1 MNSPE
6 PNPDEEEIAALLA
19 SNSAEA
25 PAADPVFLAAL
36 RESSTATFQAA
47 VIPTTPRN
55 RTVKFPSFRWIA
67 AIAAMLVVG
76 VVFAQWRVWKNRVI
90 APNDDPTPDE
100 KFVLSDKL
108 TDDGRIG
115 KVTDVQGVVGIKP
128 VLAER
133 WSPAPA
139 HLVLKPGDWL
149 RTDSRGANAASL
161 KLLPTTTVIV
171 GPHSTVELTKSNEI
185 HLVAGEIEVTAAADA
200 PIELLGPDQQS
211 MKIDGRQFVRIEKGK
226 LVRIEKDPLWLQGF
240 KGTSTAES
248 LGSLIASV
256 DGRNVPLTVGYHH
269 VTIDIRDQIARTV
282 IEESFVNRTDGVLEG
297 VFHFPLPAD
306 ASISG
311 FGMWIGDKLV
321 EADVVEKQRARE
333 IYETILREK
342 HDPGLLEWAGG
353 NIFKARVYPIPARS
367 EKRIKIS
374 YTQVLPLKGNKYRYG
389 YALQSELL
397 KQHPLR
403 DLKIDV
409 KIQSAVEIK
418 SVTSPTH
425 DTRLAKTEHSG
436 HVEFAAQE
444 YTPTRDFEAVVELGA
459 RPADV
464 VVLPHQRGG
473 DGYFLVQLA
482 PPGGAGV
489 WDRPLIP
496 NGDPLKLLLLADTS
510 ASMDRTQ
517 RATQNAILAS
527 LLGALTPKDSI
538 NVAACD
544 VNCDWLFEKPVPATA
559 ENIAIIR
566 ETLAKRVSLGWTN
579 LDKAFASA
587 IAKCETGTHAIYLGD
602 GISTSGDA
610 DPVAFAKRLAKLH
623 EGKPGTFHA
632 IALGSGFE
640 PAAMKAIAAL
650 GGGSLRRVS
659 GEQGPQTIVAELLTE
674 IATPALRNLKVEFTG
689 VRTARVYPEELPNI
703 AAGSQ
708 QILLGRYLP
717 EGKDQQGEIVVT
729 GTLGGKPVR
738 YVSKFSL
745 KDAEQGN
752 SFLPRLWARM
762 HLDKLLEQGS
772 APVIRDEII
781 ALSEEFNIITPYTSL
796 LVLETDTDRERFAVK
811 RRFQMRDGERFFAD
825 GRETANFE
833 LKQKQMRLASDHRT
847 ALRRTVLAQL
857 RGMGRNARL
866 FDEQREWLQAAA
878 SSSLPGISDNVI
890 SLEGDSKSSIQPFG
904 YEFERPAG
912 GTSDVIKEVQDIVPN
927 NEWTRSSRGVP
938 IDSADSGFDYSIQD
952 KLGVRND
959 REAFMLAGINDAEDE
974 GFDREDKLT
983 KNLKSLVHS
992 DEGLAADFDESP
1004 VFFSRFAIQDGEVL
1018 GRSKFFKTPGG
1029 YRSAVLP
1036 WLTDLF
1042 PQLPAPARERKEAKS
1057 NWPAPALALSRGLLR
1072 SDKLAPAKGGLAHAR
1087 QVQYFEPDSG
1097 ALTSQSRRTA
1107 LVSTASWSIRSIPDR
1122 GPVRVLWCDAREL
1135 GSIQTAYQLGRT
1147 RVSNTFD
1154 VQQPPLDMGDESMSP
1169 LHRQYA
1175 DCTPTVEAIDKDRT
1189 LLILKRPSD
1198 PLLEIRYVVDTARRV
1213 LLCSERRWKG
1223 KVTSTVRFSD
1233 FAEVAGSWWARKIE
1247 TFDAAEKRTSLETT
1261 TVAEISAEEFA
1272 ARMAKELVAKEPV
1285 LFLKQPLP
1293 KVSEA
1298 KAAVVAGKAGFD
1310 DRAVLVLHF
1319 AASQQWAKAREHA
1332 AECERLAGNRAG
1344 MRWLT
1349 RALEL
1354 GSRRHEELGK
1364 SLTVAGAALGTG
1376 TDAESKANAHF
1387 SAHAIFDQAQQVL
1400 SARELLALSVVLEK
1414 VVRDQPPHLHA
1425 LKKWRTQRV
1434 VLLQNAGEPERAL
1447 DLSKALATEH
1457 PGDAYLQYQHAQN
1470 LSRTEDYEAA
1480 YAWLDK
1486 ALVRKWN
1493 EAQAGLLRGAYSGL
1507 LQNQGR
1513 VREQADYLAKWVESN
1528 PATSSPY
1535 GDYLYALVRSRRG
1548 AKADELVNRW
1558 LREGRIEGELPEPTA
1573 ARMYAAVEFARGQ
1586 GRHFSDNRVDER
1598 WHAALAE
1605 TALHFAHREDPA
1617 RIAETILQNGYFAN
1631 TDAGRAAR
1639 KTLGQELLKG
1649 IATLPTERI
1658 ARYAAW
1664 ADQALETDEWA
1675 TIAAA
1680 LRRRWAAEKTPDA
1693 KHALGQSLIG
1703 VLHRFIGD
1711 DDLNFLR
1718 EQWKSATELYRSQYA
1733 NSFFNALIVRPWK
1746 SESEDELFA
1755 LLAQLAPADEPAGGL
1770 RSRIRN
1776 LHRLTDEM
1784 VAERERAAFNLV
1796 EHPEK
1801 LARVDLA
1808 KKRAELLKQAREGF
1822 ADRLKREA
1830 AKHEKPF
1837 AAWVTL
1843 ERLWL
1848 EVQLERDFKS
1858 IAADAW
1864 SILDAVAP
1872 VIDADD
1878 DASRI
1883 LGAFDAALRDRA
1895 LMTLTNLAAR
1905 KGADAE
1911 LVARLSKFIDVQL
1924 AAKTDEPRWRAEK
1937 YRLLIALDRIPELEA
1952 DLRRWIAAPGA
1963 DPSWRL
1969 VLGRLLAEQGKV
1981 AEAIPIFEA
1990 AEAVDELGPE
2000 GYRNLADWYRIE
2012 NRREQSEKARTAL
2025 YQSTDEQTLY
2035 RRLNGYSTVK
2045 IEPEVLEIFRA
2056 IFEKS
2061 AAPQIALGSL
2071 QRFYGASRD
2080 FRLLA
2085 ALADGIVGHSAGT
2098 IYAFLQSMG
2107 GLLSEIR
2114 DEATADELVQR
2125 IVAVRA
2131 RSKTAVDLR
2140 ALDLL
2145 ELRVERRAAELQNQP
2160 GPHAERA
2167 LTALV
2172 RAFKREWSDGERRLM
2187 AGYLRDLGNVA
2198 SPALAQEQHRQL
2210 EVLHRDADRGT
2221 FDRLQIALLR
2231 ALALSDSSK
2240 LQPALDVLEAALREF
2255 EAAHAGKLPTSA
2267 NEALGQYVNL
2277 VEGAGQFER
2286 GVKTLL
2292 AQLGHPVHTQQ
2303 KFWLI
2308 RKLNELYRRAVDD
2321 GGDVSLGRGEALY
2334 KALEK
2339 KLFVDLA
2346 TPDQNQ
2352 RYALLQQLVRV
2363 YRTAHA
2369 KKFAGVPAALKA
2381 SAFEKLAPIL
2391 NEQTIGVQDIE
2402 LEVAGAVRDLIGP
2415 REGIA
2420 FLLDRI
2426 EADGD
2431 TPRSTGRQP
2440 WFQYADRF
2448 GSWRIEAKD
2457 LGDLEP
2463 RYLKFVLAELRRDLR
2478 LRESSGRPNY
2488 DRRRVYYWPEKEAE
2502 FAAVVEEIL
2511 AERKATAESV
2521 EYIAEYFFYGL
2532 PREKRAI
2539 EILLAAY
2546 AQKRLTGPGEAQ
2558 LVDYLH
2564 RTGRFAESI
2573 PPLQQFLERYP
2584 ESTYRTQLMH
2594 AYYKTGKMP
2603 ELLALLKSTDAF
2615 FHEKD
2620 RWGEW
2625 GLATLAASTL
2635 ENRLFAQSVAYYEE
2649 LLPRYKID
2657 HPGRGAGDG
2666 VLHRYYLGAADAYAG
2681 LGRTKDAIDR
2691 ASAAVV
2697 LWPAGHRER
2706 AEILEHLVRI
2716 LQNAPKL
2723 DETIAALDAEA
2734 LQSAVVRKALGQALI
2749 RKNEHARAIP
2759 QLKLAAELQPNDT
2772 EVVDLLVVCFDKI
2785 GDKEGAVRQLFDA
2798 VELSRREIKFFAELG
2813 RRLAE
2818 LQRPAEAERANTST
2832 VELSPNE
2839 SEGHAMLAEIREK
2852 QNRWAEAIAHWER
2865 VAQIRALEPTGL
2877 LKLAEA
2883 QIHEKSWIK
2892 AGESLRKLRNQKW
2905 PEQFKEVA
2913 RQTRDLE
2920 KRLEE
2925 GSRK

>member
-6 PNPDEEEIAALLA
+6 PNPDEERIAALLA
-19 SNSAEA
+19 STSAEA
-25 PAADPVFLAAL
+25 PPADPVFLAAL
-36 RESSTATFQAA
+36 RESSTAAFQAA
-47 VIPTTPRN
+47 APPTTPRN
-55 RTVKFPSFRWIA
+55 RTLKLPSFRWIA

-115 KVTDVQGVVGIKP
+115 KVTDLQGVVGVKP

-133 WSPAPA
+133 WSPAPM

-161 KLLPTTTVIV
+161 KLLPSSTVIV
-171 GPHSTVELTKSNEI
+171 GPHSTLELTKANEI

-200 PIELLGPDQQS
+200 PVELQGPDKQT

-240 KGTSTAES
+240 KDTSTAES
-248 LGSLIASV
+248 LGSLIATV

-269 VTIDIRDQIARTV
+269 VTVDIRDQIARTV

-306 ASISG
+306 ASIAG

-342 HDPGLLEWAGG
+342 RDPGLLEWAGG

-397 KQHPLR
+397 KQHSLR

-409 KIQSAVEIK
+409 KIHSAVEIK
-418 SVTSPTH
+418 SIMSPTH

-482 PPGGAGV
+482 PPGGAGD
-489 WDRPLIP
+489 WERPLIP

-510 ASMDRTQ
+510 ASMDRGQ

-544 VNCDWLFEKPVPATA
+544 VNCDWMFEKPVPATA

-566 ETLAKRVSLGWTN
+566 ETLDKRVSLGWTN
-579 LDKAFASA
+579 LDNAFASA
-587 IAKCETGTHAIYLGD
+587 IAKCEPGTHAIYLGD

-632 IALGSGFE
+632 IALGSSFE
-640 PAAMKAIAAL
+640 PAALKAIAAF

-674 IATPALRNLKVEFTG
+674 IATPAIRNLKVEFTG

-729 GTLGGKPVR
+729 GTLAGKPVR
-738 YVSKFSL
+738 YVSQFPL

-762 HLDKLLEQGS
+762 HLDKLLEQGTS
-772 APVIRDEII
+772 PVIRDEII

-796 LVLETDTDRERFAVK
+796 LVLETDADRERFAVK

-825 GRETANFE
+825 GRDTANFE
-833 LKQKQMRLASDHRT
+833 LKQKQMRLAGDHRT
-847 ALRRTVLAQL
+847 ALRRSILAQL
-857 RGMGRNARL
+857 QGMGRNARL
-866 FDEQREWLQAAA
+866 FDEPREWLQAAA
-878 SSSLPGISDNVI
+878 SSSTPRINDR
-890 SLEGDSKSSIQPFG
+890 SLSLLGENEFSEWQFGDSLD
-904 YEFERPAG
+904 RPSG
-912 GTSDVIKEVQDIVPN
+912 GTSDVIKEVQGFESKS
-927 NEWTRSSRGVP
+927 EWDQKAPGVP
-938 IDSADSGFDYSIQD
+938 PLPEVRFDDSVKA
-952 KLGVRND
+952 KLGVQND
-959 REAFMLAGINDAEDE
+959 REAFVLAGLNDAEHE
-974 GFDREDKLT
+974 GFYEPDSLT
-983 KNLKSLVHS
+983 KKFKDLIPFDTASA
-992 DEGLAADFDESP
+992 DPFEETPGLS
-1004 VFFSRFAIQDGEVL
+1004 SHFAYQDGEAL
-1018 GRSKFFKTPGG
+1018 GRTKYFKTPGG
-1029 YRSAVLP
+1029 YRSPALS
-1036 WLTDLF
+1036 WFTDLF
-1042 PQLPAPARERKEAKS
+1042 PQLPAPARARKEAKS
-1057 NWPAPALALSRGLLR
+1057 NWPAPALALSRGILR
-1072 SDKLAPAKGGLAHAR
+1072 SDKLAPQKGGLALAR
-1087 QVQYFEPDSG
+1087 QVQFFDADSG
-1097 ALTSQSRRTA
+1097 AKTSESQRTA
-1107 LVSTASWSIRSIPDR
+1107 LLSGASWLIRSIPDR
-1122 GPVRVLWCDAREL
+1122 GPVRVHWCDAQEL

-1154 VQQPPLDMGDESMSP
+1154 VQQPPLDMGDDSMTP
-1169 LHRQYA
+1169 LHVQYA
-1175 DCTPTVEAIDKDRT
+1175 EYTPTVEAIDKDRT

-1198 PLLEIRYVVDTARRV
+1198 PLLEIRYVIDTARRV
-1213 LLCSERRWKG
+1213 LLSSERRWKG
-1223 KVTSTVRFSD
+1223 KVTSSVRYSD
-1233 FAEVAGSWWARKIE
+1233 FSEVAGSWWARKIE
-1247 TFDAAEKRTSLETT
+1247 ALDAAGQRTSLETNA
-1261 TVAEISAEEFA
+1261 VVEVSADEFT
-1272 ARMAKELVAKEPV
+1272 ARMAKELMAKEPV

-1293 KVSEA
+1293 KVSDS
-1298 KAAVVAGKAGFD
+1298 KVAVAAGKASFD
-1310 DRAVLVLHF
+1310 DRAVLALHF
-1319 AASQQWAKAREHA
+1319 AASQQWAKAREHVA
-1332 AECERLAGNRAG
+1332 DCERLANKRIG
-1344 MRWLT
+1344 MQWLT
-1349 RALEL
+1349 RAFLMA
-1354 GSRRHEELGK
+1354 SRRHEELGK
-1364 SLTVAGAALGTG
+1364 SLSEASASLGAEK
-1376 TDAESKANAHF
+1376 DAESKANAHF
-1387 SAHAIFDQAQQVL
+1387 LAHAIFNSAQSVL
-1400 SARELLALSVVLEK
+1400 SAREVLAISVELDK
-1414 VVRDQPPHLHA
+1414 VMLDQPPHLYA

-1434 VLLQNAGEPERAL
+1434 GLLQNAGEPERAL
-1447 DLSKALATEH
+1447 ELSKALATEY
-1457 PGDAYLQYQHAQN
+1457 PADAYLQYQHAQN
-1470 LSRTEDYEAA
+1470 LTRTEDYDAA
-1480 YAWLDK
+1480 YAWLDR
-1486 ALVRKWN
+1486 ALLGKWT
-1493 EAQAGLLRGAYSGL
+1493 EAQAGLLSGAYSSL

-1513 VREQADYLAKWVESN
+1513 VREQAEYLAKWVEMN
-1528 PATSSPY
+1528 PTTSSPY
-1535 GDYLYALVRSRRG
+1535 ADYLFALVRSRRG
-1548 AKADELVNRW
+1548 VKADELVNRW

-1573 ARMYAAVEFARGQ
+1573 ARLYAAVEFARGQ

-1605 TALHFAHREDPA
+1605 TALYFAHRDDPA
-1617 RIAETILQNGYFAN
+1617 RIAETILQNGDFAN

-1649 IATLPTERI
+1649 VATMSIDRI
-1658 ARYAAW
+1658 GRYAAW
-1664 ADQALETDEWA
+1664 ADNVLATDEWA

-1680 LRRRWAAEKTPDA
+1680 LRKRWDAEKDPEA

-1703 VLHRFIGD
+1703 VLHRFVGD

-1718 EQWKSATELYRSQYA
+1718 AQWKTAAEQYRSQHA
-1733 NSFFNALIVRPWK
+1733 NSYFNALIVRPWK
-1746 SESEDELFA
+1746 VESEDELFA
-1755 LLAQLAPADEPAGGL
+1755 LLAQLASADKPAGGL
-1770 RSRIRN
+1770 RSRIRG

-1784 VAERERAAFNLV
+1784 VAARERAAYDLI

-1808 KKRAELLKQAREGF
+1808 KKRAELLKQARLGF

-1830 AKHEKPF
+1830 TKHEKPF

-1848 EVQLERDFKS
+1848 EIQLERNFKAV
-1858 IAADAW
+1858 AADAW
-1864 SILDAVAP
+1864 SILEAVAP
-1872 VIDADD
+1872 ALDADD
-1878 DASRI
+1878 DASWI
-1883 LGAFDAALRDRA
+1883 FGAFDAASRDRA

-1905 KGADAE
+1905 KGADAD
-1911 LVARLSKFIDVQL
+1911 LVARLLKFLDAQL
-1924 AAKTDEPRWRAEK
+1924 AAKMDEPRWRAEK
-1937 YRLLIALDRIPELEA
+1937 YRLLIALDRMSELEA
-1952 DLRRWIAAPGA
+1952 VLRSWIVAAGA

-1969 VLGRLLAEQGKV
+1969 ALGRLLAEQGKV
-1981 AEAIPIFEA
+1981 AEAIPLFEA
-1990 AEAVDELGPE
+1990 VEIADELGPE

-2012 NRREQSEKARTAL
+2012 NRREQSEKARKALFQTTDESAL
-2025 YQSTDEQTLY
+2025 YRQ
-2035 RRLNGYSTVK
+2035 LNGYSTAK
-2045 IEPEVLEIFRA
+2045 IEPEVPEIFRA

-2061 AAPQIALGSL
+2061 ASPQSALGSM

-2085 ALADGIVGHSAGT
+2085 VLADGIVGHSTGT

-2107 GLLSEIR
+2107 GVLSEIR

-2125 IVAVRA
+2125 IAAVRA
-2131 RSKTAVDLR
+2131 RSKTAIDLR

-2167 LTALV
+2167 LAALV

-2210 EVLHRDADRGT
+2210 EVLHRDADPGT

-2240 LQPALDVLEAALREF
+2240 PQAALDVLEAALRECA
-2255 EAAHAGKLPTSA
+2255 AAHAGKLPTVA
-2267 NEALGQYVNL
+2267 NEALDRYVDFA
-2277 VEGAGQFER
+2277 EGAGQFER
-2286 GVKTLL
+2286 GEKTLL

-2303 KFWLI
+2303 KFWFI
-2308 RKLNELYRRAVDD
+2308 RRLNELYRRAIDD

-2346 TPDQNQ
+2346 SPDQNQ
-2352 RYALLQQLVRV
+2352 RYAVLHQLVRV
-2363 YRTAHA
+2363 YRIAQA
-2369 KKFAGVPAALKA
+2369 KKFFVVAADLKA
-2381 SAFEKLAPIL
+2381 SAFQKLTPIF
-2391 NEQTIGVQDIE
+2391 NEQTIGADEIAFE
-2402 LEVAGAVRDLIGP
+2402 IAGAVRDLIGP

-2426 EADGD
+2426 QADGD
-2431 TPRSTGRQP
+2431 SMRATGRHS
-2440 WFQYADRF
+2440 WGDYRDRF
-2448 GSWRIEAKD
+2448 GSWRTEAKD

-2478 LRESSGRPNY
+2478 LRESNARWIY
-2488 DRRRVYYWPEKEAE
+2488 DRRRAYYWPEKETE
-2502 FAAVVEEIL
+2502 FAAVAEEVL
-2511 AERKATAESV
+2511 AERKASAESV
-2521 EYIAEYFFYGL
+2521 EYVAEYFYYGL

-2539 EILLAAY
+2539 EILLAAHT
-2546 AQKRLTGPGEAQ
+2546 QKRLTEAGEAQ

-2564 RTGRFAESI
+2564 RTDRFAESI
-2573 PPLQQFLERYP
+2573 PLLLQFLERHP
-2584 ESTYRTQLMH
+2584 ESMAYRSQLMH
-2594 AYYKTGKMP
+2594 AYFRTGKMP
-2603 ELLALLKSTDAF
+2603 ELLALLKSTDAY

-2620 RWGEW
+2620 RWTESVLAA
-2625 GLATLAASTL
+2625 LATSALD
-2635 ENRLFAQSVAYYEE
+2635 NQLFAQSAAYFEE
-2649 LLPRYKID
+2649 LLPRYKIE

-2691 ASAAVV
+2691 VSAAVV
-2697 LWPAGHRER
+2697 LWPAGYRER
-2706 AEILEHLVRI
+2706 ADILEHLVGI

-2723 DETIAALDAEA
+2723 DETIAALDVDA

-2759 QLKLAAELQPNDT
+2759 QLKLAAELQPNDAG
-2772 EVVDLLVVCFDKI
+2772 VVDLLVVCFDKI
-2785 GDKEGAVRQLFDA
+2785 GDKEGAVRQLLDA
-2798 VELSRREIKFFAELG
+2798 VEMSRREIKFYAELG
-2813 RRLAE
+2813 RRLTE
-2818 LQRPAEAERANTST
+2818 LKRSEEAERANTST
-2832 VELSPNE
+2832 VEVSPNE
-2839 SEGHAMLAEIREK
+2839 SEGHSMLAEIREK
-2852 QNRWAEAIAHWER
+2852 QNRWPEAISHWER

-2883 QIHEKSWIK
+2883 QIHEKSWTK

-2913 RQTRDLE
+2913 KQTRELE

-2925 GSRK
+2925 ASRK